1 MSSSINLK
9 LAGSFSVLLRG
20 LMLVAKFLFML
31 ALARYTTSATVGI
44 YALVVTTFTMLVY
57 LIGAELHQYTT
68 REVVN
73 SDKGVDRDM
82 HIQNHG
88 RFVLVAFL
96 LSLPLAWLILDL
108 LNIRQ
113 QVSIILLTL
122 VLFGE
127 VLCQELGRYLL
138 VLGRPVISNLLQ
150 LLRSAAWMPFAILL
164 LDNDGLQ
171 VLNMVLAFWGG
182 GCLLASFL
190 GLWHL
195 RASLRTLSPFSWV
208 WLRHAFSKSR
218 HYFAVALLTH
228 IYAYADRF
236 IVQFYL
242 GESQVGLLA
251 FYQSFANTVQTF
263 AQTGVISILM
273 PSLLIAMQRHDWPG
287 EREISKRML
296 LTSLGVA
303 AVISL
308 ALLFCM
314 PTVLKF
320 VGNPEYVALIGLF
333 PWLLLGNLL
342 IVAGLIPHLRLYALH
357 RDSLLMRIFLFVVPI
372 AVLANLLLVPRFGF
386 HGVVAVF
393 VGTAALQAALNFY
406 FAKVAAEQNK

>member
-1 MSSSINLK
+1 
-9 LAGSFSVLLRG
+9 
-20 LMLVAKFLFML
+20 
-31 ALARYTTSATVGI
+31 
-44 YALVVTTFTMLVY
+44 
-57 LIGAELHQYTT
+57 
-68 REVVN
+68 
-73 SDKGVDRDM
+73 
-82 HIQNHG
+82 
-88 RFVLVAFL
+88 
-96 LSLPLAWLILDL
+96 
-108 LNIRQ
+108 
-113 QVSIILLTL
+113 
-122 VLFGE
+122 
-127 VLCQELGRYLL
+127 
-138 VLGRPVISNLLQ
+138 
-150 LLRSAAWMPFAILL
+150 
-164 LDNDGLQ
+164 
-171 VLNMVLAFWGG
+171 
-182 GCLLASFL
+182 
-190 GLWHL
+190 
-195 RASLRTLSPFSWV
+195 
-208 WLRHAFSKSR
+208 
-218 HYFAVALLTH
+218 
-228 IYAYADRF
+228 
-236 IVQFYL
+236 
-242 GESQVGLLA
+242 
-251 FYQSFANTVQTF
+251 
-263 AQTGVISILM
+263 
-273 PSLLIAMQRHDWPG
+273 MQRHDWPG